1 MVKRKIRLD
10 GWTIISIICF
20 LYFAVFFI
28 YPITRVLMSSII
40 DPATNS
46 LDFSYFTQF
55 FARKYYTNTIINSM
69 KVTISATLLT
79 CIAGTTLA
87 YITRSIKIKYKG
99 IIDIL
104 LIISVVSPPFIGAY
118 AWITMLGRQGVITKI
133 INAIFGITYKGIY
146 GFDGIL
152 LVFTI
157 KLIPL
162 VYLYVSGALK
172 NMDSSLPEAAESLG
186 AVGLRKIKDVV
197 LPLILPTIL
206 ASGLLVFMR
215 ILADF
220 GTPKLI
226 GEGYRTLPTLIY
238 DSFIGDL
245 SADKRLAATISVIVI
260 IFTAVLFLIQRWIS
274 NRKKIEMTALR
285 PMEPKKV
292 KGFKNFF
299 AHAYVYLFTLLAIL
313 PTMVVFHNSFRNTR
327 GTIYLPGYSFNN
339 YIEAFSSLS
348 KTIANTYI
356 FSFFAIILVVLI
368 GVVIAYTSV
377 RKKSKITNVLD
388 VISMFPY
395 IIPGSVLG
403 ISLILAF
410 NKKPLLLSGTA
421 VIIVMAYVIRR
432 LPYTIRSSSAILRQI
447 DLSVEEASQSLGAN
461 PRKTFFNITLP
472 MMAPGILSGAI
483 MSWLSIISE
492 LSASVLL
499 WITSTQTLSIA
510 IYFQVMD
517 GNYGVASA
525 LSSVL
530 IVTTIV
536 TLLLFFKVTGRR
548 EIEL

>member
-1 MVKRKIRLD
+1 MVKRKNRLD

-40 DPATNS
+40 DPTTNS

-99 IIDIL
+99 MIDIL

-118 AWITMLGRQGVITKI
+118 AWITMLGRQGMITKI

-186 AVGLRKIKDVV
+186 AVGLRKIKDIV

-285 PMEPKKV
+285 PMEPKKI
-292 KGFKNFF
+292 KGFKNLF

-339 YIEAFSSLS
+339 YIRAFSSLS